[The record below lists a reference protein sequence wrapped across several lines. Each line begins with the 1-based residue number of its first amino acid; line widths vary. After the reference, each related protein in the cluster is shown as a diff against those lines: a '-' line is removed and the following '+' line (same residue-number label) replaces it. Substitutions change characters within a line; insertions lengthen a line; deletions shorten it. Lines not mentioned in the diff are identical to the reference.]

1 MIFAIEE
8 ISEEGMDFKF
18 FLKKDKIIIGQT
30 DLSLNDD
37 VAVKGTLT
45 RINDNVYLKGGV
57 TTSVVTSCSRCLDE
71 LSYPIDSE
79 LKAHFAPI
87 DDRLTSLNE
96 VELHSSDIDVEVYE
110 KQQVNLTQSVRDS
123 ILLAVPA
130 ICLCE
135 EGCKGL
141 CFQCGKNLNHAF
153 CQCSNESF
161 TDPRLKILKVLK
173 DQFAKGE

>member
-8 ISEEGMDFKF
+8 IGEEGMDFKF
-18 FLKKDKIIIGQT
+18 VLKKDQIIIGQT

-96 VELHSSDIDVEVYE
+96 VELHASDIDLEVFE

>member
-8 ISEEGMDFKF
+8 IGEEGMDFKF
-18 FLKKDKIIIGQT
+18 VLKKDKIVIGQS

-57 TTSVVTSCSRCLDE
+57 TTCVVTSCSRCLDE

-87 DDRLTSLNE
+87 NDRLTSLNE
-96 VELHSSDIDVEVYE
+96 VELHASDIDVEVYE

-123 ILLAVPA
+123 ILLAVPD

-141 CFQCGKNLNHAF
+141 CSQCGKNLNHAF

>member
-1 MIFAIEE
+1 MVFAIEE
-8 ISEEGMDFKF
+8 IGEEGLNFKF
-18 FLKKDKIIIGQT
+18 VLKKDQIVIGQT
-30 DLSLNDD
+30 DLNLNDD
-37 VAVKGTLT
+37 VAVKGILT
-45 RINDNVYLKGGV
+45 RIDDNVYLKGGV

-71 LSYPIDSE
+71 LSCPIDSE

-96 VELHSSDIDVEVYE
+96 VELHASDIDVEVYE
-110 KQQVNLTQSVRDS
+110 KQQINLTQSVRDS

-135 EGCKGL
+135 DGCKGL

-153 CQCSNESF
+153 CQCSTESI
-161 TDPRLKILKVLK
+161 TDPRLKILNVLK
-173 DQFAKGE
+173 DQFSKGE